1 MYGLYHLL
9 QRTFQASPVRVRERG
24 MLDDAL
30 QQQLVAR
37 HSLHGAN
44 DVAAH
49 GAQEVLLMENSGA

>member
-1 MYGLYHLL
+1 
-9 QRTFQASPVRVRERG
+9 

-37 HSLHGAN
+37 HSLHGTN

-49 GAQEVLLMENSGA
+49 GAEGVLLVENSGAEVPEERVDAVEAFGFPGFFGA